1 MSIVEGA
8 ALSESSRDSKIAEK
22 TFVRFERAHLFADKW
37 TAEAL
42 KKCHQPDTAGEGDR
56 VWRRC
61 SLIRPSH
68 RAVGHQCK
76 VDAAYDKARVIGV
89 RGMIPAHFSK
99 LNGGM

>member
-22 TFVRFERAHLFADKW
+22 TFVRFERAHLFAKY
-37 TAEAL
+37 
-42 KKCHQPDTAGEGDR
+42 K
-56 VWRRC
+56 RR
-61 SLIRPSH
+61 L
-68 RAVGHQCK
+68 
-76 VDAAYDKARVIGV
+76 ARVIGV